1 MEKKNYH
8 YANKSLINFFF
19 HNSNYLLL
27 LFFLILGLFI
37 VKDYGLST
45 DEPFHRTN
53 GYFWYLNLVE
63 KLVGNNEIFQD
74 LKNKFQNMYWS
85 NDFENGLYHE
95 YGIFFDLVSAL
106 VEEAL
111 NIDTS
116 ENAFYL
122 KHKLNFITF
131 FISIIF
137 FYKLINERFKN
148 TIFSTTITIFYLSS
162 PRIFAEA
169 FYNPKDII
177 FMSFSV
183 IALYYCLNT
192 IEKFS
197 FKNIFYFSLFSSI
210 ATNVRIMGIL
220 FLFLFSIFFIF
231 NSLEEKNYFKK
242 NLKNYL
248 IFIIF
253 YFFFLYLFWPYLWE
267 SPLNNFFTA
276 FKSFA
281 NYEWG
286 GSVLYLGK
294 YHLASSLPWHYIAVW
309 IISTTPVFFLF
320 FIFVGLLK
328 TLLQFLKNFL
338 NLSNQTKIWFNIQ
351 QQKDFFILFFFF
363 IPLIS
368 VVLFNSTLYGGW
380 RHLYFIHPCL
390 VYFIAV
396 AMELIFLKL
405 NIRNF
410 IKNILKVFVSLVI
423 IINCYTL
430 IKLHPYQNIYFNFFM
445 NKYANNFFEIDY
457 WGLGNREAIKFLD
470 ANNIDKDLEVR
481 TASFTPLFFSKF
493 FLNPKQENIKI
504 TGTENTEQDFIF
516 TNFVYESDPKYLKK
530 YTIPKNYSTY
540 FILKKNNIIINKILQ
555 KN

>member
-1 MEKKNYH
+1 M
-8 YANKSLINFFF
+8 
-19 HNSNYLLL
+19 
-27 LFFLILGLFI
+27 
-37 VKDYGLST
+37 
-45 DEPFHRTN
+45 
-53 GYFWYLNLVE
+53 
-63 KLVGNNEIFQD
+63 
-74 LKNKFQNMYWS
+74 
-85 NDFENGLYHE
+85 
-95 YGIFFDLVSAL
+95 
-106 VEEAL
+106 
-111 NIDTS
+111 
-116 ENAFYL
+116 
-122 KHKLNFITF
+122 
-131 FISIIF
+131 
-137 FYKLINERFKN
+137 
-148 TIFSTTITIFYLSS
+148 
-162 PRIFAEA
+162 
-169 FYNPKDII
+169 
-177 FMSFSV
+177 
-183 IALYYCLNT
+183 
-192 IEKFS
+192 
-197 FKNIFYFSLFSSI
+197 
-210 ATNVRIMGIL
+210 
-220 FLFLFSIFFIF
+220 
-231 NSLEEKNYFKK
+231 
-242 NLKNYL
+242 
-248 IFIIF
+248 
-253 YFFFLYLFWPYLWE
+253 
-267 SPLNNFFTA
+267 
-276 FKSFA
+276 
-281 NYEWG
+281 
-286 GSVLYLGK
+286 
-294 YHLASSLPWHYIAVW
+294 
-309 IISTTPVFFLF
+309 
-320 FIFVGLLK
+320 
-328 TLLQFLKNFL
+328 LQFLKNFL

-410 IKNILKVFVSLVI
+410 IKDILKVFVSLVI

-470 ANNIDKDLEVR
+470 ANNIDKGLEVR